1 MQNIKVS
8 VRSQSAKYIRFRPR
22 RGSYN
27 HFEIAKDKKRWYIV
41 ATEEEG
47 INGGRHKNTQMVRQS
62 I

>member
-8 VRSQSAKYIRFRPR
+8 VRSREICKVYQIRPR

-27 HFEIAKDKKRWYIV
+27 HFEIAKDKRWYMV
-41 ATEEEG
+41 AT
-47 INGGRHKNTQMVRQS
+47 GRELMVGHKNTQMVRQN